1 MGNKLN
7 GTSQIWADGYSF
19 MEVTETLLTAMGIR
33 MDAEQQQAPQVESTR
48 VEPAFMATENL
59 ADHGAGFR

>member
-33 MDAEQQQAPQVESTR
+33 MDEQPQSESEPLR
-48 VEPAFMATENL
+48 VEPAARAAEE
-59 ADHGAGFR
+59 AIDSGAGYR